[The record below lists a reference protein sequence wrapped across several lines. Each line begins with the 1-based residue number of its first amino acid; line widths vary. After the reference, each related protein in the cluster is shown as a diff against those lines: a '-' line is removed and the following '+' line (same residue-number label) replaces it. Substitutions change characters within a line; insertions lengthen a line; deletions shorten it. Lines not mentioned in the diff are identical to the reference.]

1 MNYEI
6 KRGDIL
12 YVNPGENCG
21 SEQAGGRPAIVVS
34 NDMGNRYASVITVVF
49 LTTREKKP
57 MPTHVQ
63 IRSSRYDSTALCEQV
78 ETVSKDRLGN
88 YMATC
93 SKDEMAEID
102 QAIAVALGLNNMENA
117 CSSDDEEDE
126 SVSES
131 AITIKAERDVYKK
144 LYEKLI
150 TSLMK

>member
-12 YVNPGENCG
+12 YVNPSETCG

-34 NDMGNRYASVITVVF
+34 NDMGNRYAPIITVVF

-63 IRSSRYDSTALCEQV
+63 IRSSRYDSTAMCEQV

-102 QAIAVALGLNNMENA
+102 QAIAVALGLNMENV
-117 CSSDDEEDE
+117 CSSNDEGSE

-131 AITIKAERDVYKK
+131 AITIKAERDVYKQ

-150 TSLMK
+150 TSLLK